1 MSKNTLYRVKFVNQN
16 QLMDVYVR
24 EVFQAELYGF
34 VVLRDFVFGETASL
48 VVDPAE
54 EKLKAAFQGVQQTW
68 VPMHAIVRID
78 QVEKRGTATL
88 TEITKDNIAAFP
100 SPIYTPRDAPEG

>member
-1 MSKNTLYRVKFVNQN
+1 MSKDTLYRVKFINQS
-16 QLMDVYVR
+16 QVLEVYVR

-34 VVLRDFVFGETASL
+34 VVLRDFVFGETTSV

-54 EKLKAAFQGVQQTW
+54 EKLKASFEGVQQTW

-78 QVEKRGTATL
+78 QVEKRGTVTL
-88 TEITKDNIAAFP
+88 TEISKDNVATFP
-100 SPIYTPRDAPEG
+100 SPIYTPRDAPEA